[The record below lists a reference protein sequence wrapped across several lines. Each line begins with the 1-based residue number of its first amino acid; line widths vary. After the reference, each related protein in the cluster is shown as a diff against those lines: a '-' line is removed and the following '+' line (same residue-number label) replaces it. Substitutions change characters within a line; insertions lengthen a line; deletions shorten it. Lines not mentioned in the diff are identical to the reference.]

1 MPSTGPGP
9 AFPGGRK
16 AYTTAM
22 PHPATAAA
30 VTAADAGFPA
40 LVERLKALVR
50 IPSCSFPGFDHAEVA
65 RSAVATADWLRAVGM
80 PVVDIITPPGVLPYV
95 VGEDRRAGPGAP
107 TVLLYAHHDV
117 QPPLRR
123 EVWSS
128 DPFDPVE
135 REGRLY
141 GRGAADDKAG
151 IAVIA
156 SALAAWG
163 GTPPVNVVVL
173 IEGEE
178 ESGSH
183 HMADFIAAHR
193 ARLQA
198 DALVIADLANVDT
211 GVPSLTASLRGHVGI
226 EIELRALRA
235 PLHSGMWGGAVPD
248 PVMALCRMIAGLT
261 DERGRI
267 RVPGILDR
275 VRGPTADERADLGRV
290 PYDPE
295 RFAEL
300 AGLLPGHPPL
310 PDGAT
315 LHERL
320 WRVPALAVNGI
331 QAGTRGQVG
340 NVVMDAAWARI
351 GIRIVPDQ
359 RPEEVR
365 DLLTAWLR
373 TQVPDGMQLAITDA
387 SHGAPWATATGHP
400 AFAAMRRS
408 LAAGY
413 GREPVTIGCGASI
426 PFVQAM
432 TEALGGIPA
441 LLIGVEDPACAAHA
455 ENESVHL
462 GDLRS
467 ACRSLAAFLGHAADG
482 W

>member
-1 MPSTGPGP
+1 
-9 AFPGGRK
+9 
-16 AYTTAM
+16 M
-22 PHPATAAA
+22 PHPGTAAA
-30 VTAADAGFPA
+30 VAAAEAAFPA

-50 IPSCSFPGFDHAEVA
+50 IPSCSFPGFDHAQVV
-65 RSAVATADWLRAVGM
+65 RSAEATAAWLREAGM
-80 PVVDIITPPGVLPYV
+80 PAVEIVTPPGVLPYV
-95 VGEDRRAGPGAP
+95 VAEDLRAGPGAP

-123 EVWSS
+123 EVWTS
-128 DPFDPVE
+128 DPFEPVE
-135 REGRLY
+135 RDGRLY

-151 IAVIA
+151 IMVIA
-156 SALAAWG
+156 GALAAWG
-163 GTPPVNVVVL
+163 GRPPVNVRVL

-183 HMADFIAAHR
+183 HMAAFIAAHR
-193 ARLQA
+193 SRLAA

-248 PVMALCRMIAGLT
+248 PVMALCRMVAGLA

-275 VRGPTADERADLGRV
+275 VRGPSADERADLGRV

-320 WRVPALAVNGI
+320 WRLPALAVNGI

-359 RPEEVR
+359 RPDEVR

-373 TQVPDGMQLAITDA
+373 TQVPDGMQLTVTDA
-387 SHGAPWATATGHP
+387 SHGPPWATATGHP
-400 AFAAMRRS
+400 AFAAMRAA
-408 LAAGY
+408 LAEGY

-462 GDLRS
+462 GDLRA
-467 ACRSLAAFLGHAADG
+467 ACRSLTAFLGRAADG